1 MEEKRTK
8 ILLYSLL
15 SYTIGG
21 FLIAVGIM
29 AKVLL
34 ATIFFYII
42 GMLMMIAS
50 MLCLYNNYKMTKEI
64 KLYAY
69 LYGIGIF
76 LSLVFT
82 CICIAQIFNI

>member
-21 FLIAVGIM
+21 FLIAVGII

-50 MLCLYNNYKMTKEI
+50 MLCL
-64 KLYAY
+64 
-69 LYGIGIF
+69 
-76 LSLVFT
+76 
-82 CICIAQIFNI
+82 